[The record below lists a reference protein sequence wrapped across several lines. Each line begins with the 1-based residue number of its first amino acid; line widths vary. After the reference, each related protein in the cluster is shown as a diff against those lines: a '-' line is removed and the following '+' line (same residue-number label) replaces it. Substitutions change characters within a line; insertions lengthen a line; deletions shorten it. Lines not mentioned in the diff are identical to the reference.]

1 MANFVNRDK
10 KRRKLYLNTFKK
22 RNNLK
27 TILKDKDISLS
38 EKYQAQLKLNKLD
51 KNSSRTRLRKRCIL
65 TGQSQSVISPFN
77 ISRIQLREL
86 ISHGLIPGVRKSSW

>member
-27 TILKDKDISLS
+27 IILKDKDISLS

-51 KNSSRTRLRKRCIL
+51 KNSSRTRLKKRCIL
-65 TGQSQSVISPFN
+65 TGQSRSVVSPFN
-77 ISRIQLREL
+77 ISRIQLRDL
-86 ISHGLIPGVRKSSW
+86 LSHGLIPGVRKSSW